1 MVRTTWLMIFI
12 SVLVFAAHAAIE
24 PENIVGVW
32 LLDEGRGD
40 VAEDLSGNGHDGQIA
55 GAKFADG
62 KFGKALQFERNGE
75 VRIDSTEKLQ
85 LGEQLTMMAYFNTQ
99 AVDDW
104 HQIIAKDSEYLLRID
119 PPGEGTR
126 MSAFVNLNGGWEPR
140 ASAFVPKEDTWYHFA
155 AVYDSEVQQLR
166 VYVDAVL
173 SGQSGRAGKPNP
185 GNAPVTFGHWNG
197 GSRFVGTIDEVAIFN
212 VALEEDD
219 IMEIATDGLETF
231 LGAGKSV
238 HPSGRLATTWGH
250 LKIW

>member
-1 MVRTTWLMIFI
+1 MVRVIWLVIF
-12 SVLVFAAHAAIE
+12 VFAPVFAVHAAVD

-40 VAEDLSGNGHDGQIA
+40 FAEDSSGNGHDGQIA
-55 GAKFADG
+55 GPEFTDG
-62 KFGKALQFERNGE
+62 KFGKALQFERIGE

-99 AVDDW
+99 ALDDW

-140 ASAFVPKEDTWYHFA
+140 ASAFVPKKDTWYHFA

-166 VYVDAVL
+166 VYVDGVL

-185 GNAPVTFGHWNG
+185 GSAPVTFGHWGG
-197 GSRFVGTIDEVAIFN
+197 GSRFVGTIDEVAIFD

-219 IMEIATDGLETF
+219 IIRIATDGLEAF

-238 HPSGRLATTWGH
+238 RPSGRLATTWGD
-250 LKIW
+250 LKCR